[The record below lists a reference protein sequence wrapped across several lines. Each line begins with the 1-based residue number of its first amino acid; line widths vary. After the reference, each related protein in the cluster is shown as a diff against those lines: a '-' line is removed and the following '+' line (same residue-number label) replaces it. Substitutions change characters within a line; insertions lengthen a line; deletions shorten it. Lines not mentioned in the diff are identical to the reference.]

1 VKIQDGV
8 STSTFF
14 GTSTHHYLFRTRRAL
29 TECIFGR
36 TQATG
41 ALECMFMSEVTYQPA
56 SNLDLSLSLAV
67 NICICVCMC
76 VSNVCLAASIYER
89 VANLFIVDD
98 AIQLCSSET
107 CLKLCT
113 TVTCASDCRACFAY
127 Y

>member
-1 VKIQDGV
+1 
-8 STSTFF
+8 
-14 GTSTHHYLFRTRRAL
+14 
-29 TECIFGR
+29 
-36 TQATG
+36 
-41 ALECMFMSEVTYQPA
+41 MSEVTYQPA